1 MGRKMGV
8 AQGAALTVAMRW
20 VDRLIG
26 FVSTL
31 ILARL
36 LVPDDFGVIAQA
48 SLVIGLLSVLTDLG
62 VNIALIQNPKS
73 DQADYDTA
81 WTIRLAQ
88 YVLVSLVVF
97 FIAPYAGD
105 YFGDSRIV
113 PVLQIMVVT
122 LVLAGIE
129 NIGVISFQ
137 KEMQFGLDFRFV
149 FAKRIFGFFV
159 TVLLAFTW
167 QSYWSLV
174 AGSIAGRLIGVVL
187 SYSMHPMRP
196 RLSIERFSNIFS
208 VSQWTLVQG
217 IGGYLGSNVDRFIIG
232 GRASSTVIGG
242 YTVAN
247 EISAMPTSE
256 ILAPLNRVLFPA
268 FVGAK
273 ENLSEL
279 KRMFL
284 MAQAVQCLIAI
295 PASIGL
301 ALVAEEAVT
310 VLLGE
315 KWLLAAPFIQIL
327 AIIHAVHAITTSA
340 GYVIVT
346 MGKMR
351 YIALATWSQLAVF
364 GGTIA
369 MFLPE
374 AGPVEVATIRLV
386 ATCLGLFL
394 VFWLLKQVLPNLR
407 AWEIG
412 VGLIRPLLGA
422 LLMALAVVWIGGLL
436 SMSTIWILM
445 IKISLGATIY
455 MAAIILLWTA
465 VGRPQGAESYLFQV
479 AHSAVFK
486 YLR

>member
-1 MGRKMGV
+1 MGV

-105 YFGDSRIV
+105 YFGDSRII

-149 FAKRIFGFFV
+149 FAKRIFGFIATMLF
-159 TVLLAFTW
+159 AFTW
-167 QSYWSLV
+167 QSYWALV
-174 AGSIAGRLIGVVL
+174 AGTITGRLIGVML
-187 SYSMHPMRP
+187 SYTMHPMRP
-196 RLSIERFSNIFS
+196 RLSIERFSDIFS
-208 VSQWTLVQG
+208 VSQWTLIRG
-217 IGGYLGSNVDRFIIG
+217 IGGYLESNADRFIIG
-232 GRASSTVIGG
+232 GRASSTVVGG

-268 FVGAK
+268 FVSAK
-273 ENLSEL
+273 EDLAEL

-295 PASIGL
+295 PASVGL

-310 VLLGE
+310 VLLGDS
-315 KWLLAAPFIQIL
+315 WIFVAPFIQIL

-364 GGTIA
+364 AGTIIVL
-369 MFLPE
+369 LPE
-374 AGPVEVATIRLV
+374 AGPVEIALMRLV
-386 ATCLGLFL
+386 ATGLGLFL
-394 VFWLLKQVLPNLR
+394 VFWLLKGLLPNLHT
-407 AWEIG
+407 WEIG
-412 VGLIRPLLGA
+412 EGVIRPLLGA
-422 LLMALAVVWIGGLL
+422 SMMALAVVWVGGLL
-436 SMSTIWILM
+436 SMPIIWILM
-445 IKISLGATIY
+445 IKIAMGTATY
-455 MAAIILLWTA
+455 VATVVLLWTA
-465 VGRPQGAESYLFQV
+465 RGRPQGAESYFFQL
-479 AHSAVFK
+479 ARNAASRMRK
-486 YLR
+486 